1 MPHPGRMTTQKAKDF
16 KGTMRSLLA
25 ELGHYKFRLIAVIVF
40 AVLSTIFNI
49 AGPKVL
55 AKATTA
61 LATGWVAKLRG
72 TGSIDFGY
80 IGKILLILLV
90 MYLVSAAFSFCQSW
104 IMSGLSQKM
113 CYDFR
118 RQISEK
124 INRLPLAYFEKRTV
138 GEVLS
143 RITNDVDTLG
153 QSLNQSITQLITSI
167 TTMIGV
173 LIMMLTISPTMTLI
187 AILILPVSMA
197 LVLLVVRFSQ
207 KYFRAQQKVLGSVN
221 GQVEEVYS
229 GHNVVKAFNREDA
242 VLNDFDEANNRLF
255 ESAWKSQF
263 LSGLMQPIMTFVG
276 NLGYVAVAVSGSI
289 FAARGII
296 TIGDIQ
302 AFIQY
307 VRNFTQPIQQLA
319 QVSNMLQSMA
329 AASERVFEFLGE
341 PEEEQNADP
350 ARRADPACIDGQ
362 VTFDHV
368 KFGYTPEKT
377 VIRDFS
383 CDVKPGQKVAIV
395 GPTGAGK
402 TTMVKLLMRF
412 YDVDE
417 GQILIDGRDV
427 RTIEPEV
434 LHTMFGVAF
443 QNDNVFSD
451 TVRENILLGRKLS
464 DEDVNRAIRDA
475 QAAGYISELPDGLD
489 EHLNTQGTNL
499 SGGQRQRLLIAR
511 ALAGKPDVLV
521 LDDSSSALDYRTDAD
536 LRRALSRGYSDTTSI
551 LVASRV
557 SSIAHCTQILVLDEG
572 KIIGRGSHEQLLAT
586 CREYQEIART
596 QMGGLKS
603 A

>member
-1 MPHPGRMTTQKAKDF
+1 MPRPGRMTTQKAKDF

-289 FAARGII
+289 FAR
-296 TIGDIQ
+296 
-302 AFIQY
+302 
-307 VRNFTQPIQQLA
+307 
-319 QVSNMLQSMA
+319 
-329 AASERVFEFLGE
+329 AASSPLVTSRRSSSMCATSPSPSSSWPRSATCCKVWRRLRSACLNFWVSRKKNRTLT
-341 PEEEQNADP
+341 PP
-350 ARRADPACIDGQ
+350 AGQTPPALTARSPLTMSSLATRR
-362 VTFDHV
+362 
-368 KFGYTPEKT
+368 K
-377 VIRDFS
+377 R
-383 CDVKPGQKVAIV
+383 
-395 GPTGAGK
+395 
-402 TTMVKLLMRF
+402 L
-412 YDVDE
+412 
-417 GQILIDGRDV
+417 
-427 RTIEPEV
+427 
-434 LHTMFGVAF
+434 
-443 QNDNVFSD
+443 
-451 TVRENILLGRKLS
+451 
-464 DEDVNRAIRDA
+464 
-475 QAAGYISELPDGLD
+475 
-489 EHLNTQGTNL
+489 L
-499 SGGQRQRLLIAR
+499 SGI
-511 ALAGKPDVLV
+511 
-521 LDDSSSALDYRTDAD
+521 SAA
-536 LRRALSRGYSDTTSI
+536 
-551 LVASRV
+551 
-557 SSIAHCTQILVLDEG
+557 
-572 KIIGRGSHEQLLAT
+572 
-586 CREYQEIART
+586 
-596 QMGGLKS
+596 M
-603 A
+603 